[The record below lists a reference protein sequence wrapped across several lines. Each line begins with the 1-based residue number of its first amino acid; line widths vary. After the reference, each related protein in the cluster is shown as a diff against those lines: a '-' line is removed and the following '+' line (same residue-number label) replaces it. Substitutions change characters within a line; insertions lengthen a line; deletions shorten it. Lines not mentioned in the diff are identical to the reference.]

1 MKDALDKVEDK
12 TIKVLDHGY
21 VQLVDIM
28 PRVLEEGET
37 VDMAIADAAR
47 VSYQQGT
54 VRKSSDQ
61 GLINTLMRNRHTS
74 PFEMVE
80 FKFECRMPIFVARQW
95 VR

>member
-1 MKDALDKVEDK
+1 MDVLTNIENK

-21 VQLVDIM
+21 VQLVDVM

-37 VDMAIADAAR
+37 CDIAICDAAR

-54 VRKSSDQ
+54 VRKSTDK
-61 GLINTLMRNRHTS
+61 GLINYLMRHRHTS
-74 PFEMVE
+74 PFEMVS

>member
-1 MKDALDKVEDK
+1 MDTLGRIENR

-21 VQLVDIM
+21 VHLVDVM

-37 VDMAIADAAR
+37 CDHAIVDAAR

-54 VRKSSDQ
+54 VRKSTDQ
-61 GLINTLMRNRHTS
+61 GLINYLMRHRHTS

-80 FKFECRMPIFVARQW
+80 FKFELRMPIFVARQW